1 MSHTGFAP
9 DPSKN
14 VKAFS
19 WNKAGTGLA
28 WSNMN
33 TVTVAV
39 RDAKTDKW
47 VVRHQLPQPK
57 VRFNHQCKHLSRDDI
72 LM

>member
-1 MSHTGFAP
+1 M
-9 DPSKN
+9 
-14 VKAFS
+14 KAFS

-57 VRFNHQCKHLSRDDI
+57 VSRNQSNTYQ
-72 LM
+72 